1 MSFPIRY
8 RNLNGVIAF
17 ASGCHISRVA
27 RARRIFG
34 RQSILV
40 TMSGDTSSPRAE
52 WEAAFS
58 ASPTR
63 DAEFTT
69 LSGIPLDP
77 VYGPEDG
84 DFPGQ
89 YPYTRGPYASMYR
102 SRLWTM
108 RMFAGFGTAEDTNWR
123 FKEIIKAGGTG
134 LSTAFDMPT
143 LLGLDSDDP
152 MSLGEVGRC
161 GVAVDSLSDMEDLYA
176 GIDLGEVTTSMT
188 INSPAAVIFS
198 MFIAQAEKA
207 GVQRARLGGTLQNDI
222 LKEYQAQKEFVFPP
236 RQSMRLV
243 RDTIDFTAAEMPRWH
258 SVSISGYHIRE
269 AGSTAVEELA
279 FTLANGFAYVELALA
294 AGLDVDAFAPRL
306 SFFFNAHIDFFEE
319 IAKYRAARRIWA
331 RWMKDRYGAT
341 DPRSMQ
347 CRFHT
352 QTAGVSLTAQQ
363 PEVNIARTAIEALA
377 GVLGGTQ
384 SLHTNSMDEAL
395 ALPTEKAARIAL
407 RTQQVIAHETNV
419 AHVADPLGG
428 SYYVES
434 LTDEVERQAEEIFA
448 HLESLGNGSLL
459 EGVIT
464 GIEENWFQGRISD
477 SAYDLERRLNAGQRI
492 TVGVNGF
499 KDGNEEDQMQLLRIT
514 NEDELRQRKRLDG
527 VRSDRNQD
535 AVAAALEKLR
545 TEAEDPEV
553 NLMPT
558 LIEASHVYATVGEMM
573 STMAGVFGRHVEVPS
588 I

>member
-1 MSFPIRY
+1 MPTPREIWEAEFGAAP
-8 RNLNGVIAF
+8 
-17 ASGCHISRVA
+17 
-27 RARRIFG
+27 RRDADFE
-34 RQSILV
+34 
-40 TMSGDTSSPRAE
+40 TMSG
-52 WEAAFS
+52 
-58 ASPTR
+58 
-63 DAEFTT
+63 
-69 LSGIPLDP
+69 IPVEP
-77 VYGPEDG
+77 VYGPDDG
-84 DFPGQ
+84 EFPGQ
-89 YPYTRGPYASMYR
+89 FPYTRGPYASMYR

-123 FKEIIKAGGTG
+123 FKEIIRAGGGG

-143 LLGLDSDDP
+143 LLGIDSDDP
-152 MSLGEVGRC
+152 MALGEVGRC
-161 GVAVDSLSDMEDLYA
+161 GVAVDTLADMEDLYA
-176 GIDLGEVTTSMT
+176 DIDLGEVTTSMT
-188 INSPAAVIFS
+188 INSPAAVIFA
-198 MFIAQAEKA
+198 MFVAQAEKA
-207 GVQRARLGGTLQNDI
+207 GIPRARLGGTLQNDI

-243 RDTIDFTAAEMPRWH
+243 RDTIAFTSAEMPRWH

-294 AGLDVDAFAPRL
+294 AGLPVDAFAPRL

-331 RWMKDRYGAT
+331 RWMRDRYGAE

-363 PEVNIARTAIEALA
+363 PELNIARTAIEALA

-384 SLHTNSMDEAL
+384 SLHTNSMDEAM

-407 RTQQVIAHETNV
+407 RTQQIIANETNV

-428 SYYVES
+428 SHYVEA

-448 HLESLGNGSLL
+448 HIEELGSGSML
-459 EGVIT
+459 EGAIK

-477 SAYDLERRLNAGQRI
+477 SAFELERKVNEGRRI
-492 TVGVNGF
+492 IVGVNAF
-499 KDGNEEDQMQLLRIT
+499 TEGNEEEQIPLLRIT
-514 NEDELRQRKRLDG
+514 NEDEQRQRKRLDA
-527 VRSDRNQD
+527 VRDRRDESKVN
-535 AVAAALEKLR
+535 AVLERLR
-545 TEAEDPEV
+545 TEAADPEI

-558 LIEASHVYATVGEMM
+558 LIEAAQAYATLGEIM
-573 STMAGVFGRHVEVPS
+573 STMGSVFGRHVEVPTF
-588 I
+588 